1 MDFTTTELRIM
12 DRFERFSLAIMEA
25 SRYWHKIASDEMEQ
39 YGLKGPHAMYLLT
52 MERFQNGITAAR
64 LSGVCGKD
72 KSDVSRAMSL
82 MQKKGLVSRVDVN
95 RTLYRS
101 LLKLTPEGKTAAEHI
116 RKRAQ
121 IAVDAAGRDL
131 SEENRDIFYESLESI
146 VNNLRAISKDGLPQ
160 K

>member
-1 MDFTTTELRIM
+1 
-12 DRFERFSLAIMEA
+12 
-25 SRYWHKIASDEMEQ
+25 
-39 YGLKGPHAMYLLT
+39 MYLLT

-64 LSGVCGKD
+64 LSDVCGKD

>member
-1 MDFTTTELRIM
+1 M

-52 MERFQNGITAAR
+52 MERFQKGITAAR
-64 LSGVCGKD
+64 LSDVCGKD

-101 LLKLTPEGKTAAEHI
+101 LLKLTPEGKNAALQLPVFLPWSLPFLFWTSLPQVSTLQGEM
-116 RKRAQ
+116 
-121 IAVDAAGRDL
+121 
-131 SEENRDIFYESLESI
+131 IFYH
-146 VNNLRAISKDGLPQ
+146 V
-160 K
+160 